1 MVLKKILKG
10 DTVPL
15 SKHEFLEA
23 ITQYLD
29 QKNSLA
35 LGDLSKFCIC
45 GGKPEVIKHSNN
57 LSVDH
62 VELIDLHQRQVQV
75 WWPT

>member
-1 MVLKKILKG
+1 MILKKILKG
-10 DTVPL
+10 DAIPL

-29 QKNSLA
+29 QRNGLA
-35 LGDLSKFCIC
+35 LSDPSKFCIC
-45 GGKPEVIKHSNN
+45 GGKQEVTKHSNN
-57 LSVDH
+57 LSSDH

-75 WWPT
+75 W